1 MIAAGVILLCYPK
14 LAEWRE
20 NAAQQKLARGW
31 EHSFQNIGV
40 SEEELSAG
48 AAGGATDYDKADNE
62 PKGISAAAS
71 TNPQDGKVE
80 GMLVIEKIDLKLPI
94 LHGATKKNMKT
105 SLASIEHTGI
115 AGQIGNYAVAG
126 HRSRTYGRNFNRLDE
141 LQPGDTVRVDTGSEI
156 FEYTVTDKL
165 VVKPEE
171 VWVLEANGRDRE
183 ITLVTC
189 DPLVNPTHRLIIKG
203 KMKSS

>member
-1 MIAAGVILLCYPK
+1 MIAAGVILLSYPK
-14 LAEWRE
+14 LAEWKE
-20 NAAQQKLARGW
+20 NVAQYKLASEW
-31 EHSFQNIGV
+31 EHSFQNVGV
-40 SEEELSAG
+40 SEEEPSAD
-48 AAGGATDYDKADNE
+48 AAGGATDYDKADNV

-71 TNPQDGKVE
+71 TNPQESEVE
-80 GMLVIEKIDLKLPI
+80 GMLVIDKIGLKLPI

-105 SLASIEHTGI
+105 SLASIEHTGK
-115 AGQIGNYAVAG
+115 AGQVGNYAVAG
-126 HRSRTYGRNFNRLDE
+126 HRSRTYGRNFNRLDD
-141 LQPGDTVRVDTGSEI
+141 LQPGDAIRVDTGSGI

>member
-14 LAEWRE
+14 LAELRE
-20 NAAQQKLARGW
+20 DAAQQKLASEW
-31 EHSFQNIGV
+31 EKSFQNIEGY
-40 SEEELSAG
+40 EEEQVSKAV
-48 AAGGATDYDKADNE
+48 GGIAEYDNV
-62 PKGISAAAS
+62 PKGTPAAVS
-71 TNPQDGKVE
+71 TKPDDGEVE
-80 GMLVIEKIDLKLPI
+80 GMLSIDTIDLKLPI
-94 LHGATKKNMKT
+94 LHGATLKHMKT
-105 SLASIEHTGI
+105 SLASIEHTGK
-115 AGQIGNYAVAG
+115 AGQIGNFAVAG

-141 LQPGDTVRVDTGSEI
+141 LQPGDAIRVDTGSAI

-203 KMKSS
+203 KMKSL